1 LLLEFATL
9 TSTLGYTACIRC
21 GVIAAKPG
29 FFCGLTA
36 KNCAYILENL
46 RSARLWSAILLLA
59 AFGMTDNKEKE
70 IITALELKTPKEY
83 S

>member
-1 LLLEFATL
+1 LKRVAHDPQP
-9 TSTLGYTACIRC
+9 C
-21 GVIAAKPG
+21 GGWGIFEWRVSKDNICRIA
-29 FFCGLTA
+29 
-36 KNCAYILENL
+36 
-46 RSARLWSAILLLA
+46 AILLLA